1 MCYAQLLHF
10 HVTIISYCYC
20 SLYQFWVVG
29 KNSQITKSTLLIERG
44 HLYVWLS
51 YNSNYPSNSVEF
63 ILSTLFVGE
72 RIALWL
78 PASWWLYFIHFFCGR
93 KNRIVS
99 ASKLVIVFYP
109 LFLWAKES
117 RSDCQQ
123 AGNCILSTLF
133 VGERIACVHYSIILF
148 FVYVLNLFVKRYLI
162 SKYFLS

>member
-1 MCYAQLLHF
+1 MSIFWFPQLHCYVLRPTITVSCHYHILLF
-10 HVTIISYCYC
+10 LFIISV
-20 SLYQFWVVG
+20 LGGWLT
-29 KNSQITKSTLLIERG
+29 SQITKSTLLIERG

-51 YNSNYPSNSVEF
+51 FIFNYLSKSVKF

-78 PASWWLYFIHFFCGR
+78 PASWCLYFIHFFCGR

-117 RSDCQQ
+117 RGDCQQ
-123 AGNCILSTLF
+123 AGKFILSTLF
-133 VGERIACVHYSIILF
+133 VGERIAYVHYSIILL
-148 FVYVLNLFVKRYLI
+148 YLFLLCI
-162 SKYFLS
+162 E